1 MPHAELWAAPTLAL
15 LRSRGIGVRAAV
27 RPDSAATAAELV
39 ARCRDA
45 GLSIGLWPMIDDRE
59 GRWASAWNGA
69 GFADFT
75 RRLLDALDAAG
86 ARPDELVMDLEPP
99 IGRMRRALR
108 GRLRWSPPPVDGRAA
123 LAELAAL
130 ARDRGLP
137 VVATVLPLAATGRPA
152 RAWQRILGTPVAELS
167 PDRVNVM
174 AYTTLLE
181 GYSRRLL
188 RRADAEALLWC
199 WARAVQG
206 EHGTAAEVSVGC
218 AGVGAL
224 GDEAVYRSPAELS
237 RDVAI
242 ARAAGVE
249 RIALFGL
256 DGVLSRPPAEAW
268 LDALL
273 ETPAL
278 DEAPPVPM
286 RARVC
291 LAAAGWGGR
300 LLAAAGGA

>member
-1 MPHAELWAAPTLAL
+1 M
-15 LRSRGIGVRAAV
+15 
-27 RPDSAATAAELV
+27 
-39 ARCRDA
+39 
-45 GLSIGLWPMIDDRE
+45 
-59 GRWASAWNGA
+59 
-69 GFADFT
+69 
-75 RRLLDALDAAG
+75 
-86 ARPDELVMDLEPP
+86 
-99 IGRMRRALR
+99 
-108 GRLRWSPPPVDGRAA
+108 DGRAA
-123 LAELAAL
+123 LAELATET
-130 ARDRGLP
+130 RDRGLP

-152 RAWQRILGTPVAELS
+152 RAWQRLLGTPVAELS
-167 PDRVNVM
+167 PDRVNIM

-188 RRADAEALLWC
+188 RRTDAEALLWC
-199 WARAVQG
+199 WARAVRD
-206 EHGTAAEVSVGC
+206 EHGAAGEVSVGC

-224 GDEAVYRSPAELS
+224 GDEAVYRSPAELA
-237 RDVAI
+237 RDVGI

-268 LDALL
+268 LDALQG
-273 ETPAL
+273 TPAL
-278 DEAPPVPM
+278 AAAPPLPI